1 MYSEDDLLQLSG
13 LQHYSFCPR
22 QCALIH
28 IEKLWEENLFTV
40 EGELFHERVHQE
52 HGEKRKHQEVQ
63 FSLPLVSYQLGLSGQ
78 ADIVEFLYQ
87 DAKRTL
93 LQEVIPVEYKR
104 GKPKSSNV
112 DKVQLCALGIC
123 LEEMLSFPIEKGFL
137 YYGKTKKRHEVI
149 FSDKLKQE
157 VIETAKGFH
166 QLVAKAKIP
175 AAVAQPHCKSCS
187 FIDICL
193 PSVRTDAVKDYV
205 QREVCRAMEDT
216 R

>member
-28 IEKLWEENLFTV
+28 IEKLWVENIFTT

-52 HGEKRKHQEVQ
+52 HREKRRSEEIQ
-63 FSLPLVSYQLGLSGQ
+63 FSLPVVSYRLGLSGQ
-78 ADIVEFLYQ
+78 ADIVEFQYR
-87 DAKRTL
+87 DSKRTQ

-104 GKPKSSNV
+104 GKPKTSNI

-123 LEEMLSFPIEKGFL
+123 LEEMLLFSVTRGFL
-137 YYGKTKKRHEVI
+137 YYGKTRKRHEVI
-149 FSDKLKQE
+149 FSNELKQE
-157 VIETAKGFH
+157 VKETAEAFH
-166 QLVAKAKIP
+166 QLVNSQEIP
-175 AAVAQPHCKSCS
+175 EALALPFCKNCS

-193 PSVRTDAVKDYV
+193 PYTKGIKVHKYIKQEMDRSLVDI
-205 QREVCRAMEDT
+205 
-216 R
+216 